1 MAGLI
6 QQQMGAGAPAQDPM
20 AQGGMPPG
28 ADPMADPMAEMDD
41 DEEGPDPDTDPGFQS
56 AIAFTQ
62 KVLYEDGAAREVAQ
76 SLQSAPDRVEGLA
89 MTAYEMTATVDERT
103 DGAVVEDLL
112 NPLGMKIL
120 EEVVEI
126 GEAAGLQYQP
136 SEVAQAFQQML
147 LRFLGE
153 QGVDTTELKAQMD
166 QIDPEA
172 FNQAAAADEEQ

>member
-6 QQQMGAGAPAQDPM
+6 QQQMGAGAPAQNPM
-20 AQGGMPPG
+20 ARGGMPPG

-41 DEEGPDPDTDPGFQS
+41 GEEGPDPDTDPGFQT
-56 AIAFTQ
+56 AIAFAQ
-62 KVLYEDGAAREVAQ
+62 KALYEDGAARDVAQ
-76 SLQSAPDRVEGLA
+76 SLQSAPDRIEGLA
-89 MTAYEMTATVDERT
+89 STAYEIANIVGERT
-103 DGAVVEDLL
+103 DGSVPEDLVV
-112 NPLGMKIL
+112 PFGMKIL

-126 GEAAGLQYQP
+126 GEAAGLKYQP
-136 SEVAQAFQQML
+136 SEIAQAFQQML